1 MATPAQIA
9 ANRLNATKSTGP
21 RTDEGKAASRLNALR
36 HGADA
41 QLAVIPGE
49 DPDELEALT
58 RDYHA
63 QFRPSSPE
71 QLFLVET
78 LIHADWLRRR
88 YLRLEAAITNQALAE
103 MEPCENPLGAIY
115 LSNGPAARAI
125 ERVRRHYEVEQRAWL
140 AAFKHLQTLRDQEAE
155 SAIAMALRMPMPA
168 PAEIGFVPQAAHG
181 DRREAPNQSP
191 VPNPQAPSPTP
202 GHSDPVL
209 VSPLPRV
216 KNEVHG
222 TNG

>member
-1 MATPAQIA
+1 
-9 ANRLNATKSTGP
+9 
-21 RTDEGKAASRLNALR
+21 
-36 HGADA
+36 
-41 QLAVIPGE
+41 VIPGE
-49 DPDELEALT
+49 DPAELEALA

-63 QFRPSSPE
+63 QFRPSTPE

-78 LIHADWLRRR
+78 LIHADWLRHR
-88 YLRLEAAITNQALAE
+88 YLRLEAAITNQGLAE
-103 MEPCENPLGAIY
+103 MDDCPNPLGAIY

-140 AAFKHLQTLRDQEAE
+140 AAFKHLQTLRQQEAE
-155 SAIAMALRMPMPA
+155 SALAMALHAPMP
-168 PAEIGFVPQAAHG
+168 EIGFVPQSARSAV
-181 DRREAPNQSP
+181 RPPVPSPQSP
-191 VPNPQAPSPTP
+191 VPISAP